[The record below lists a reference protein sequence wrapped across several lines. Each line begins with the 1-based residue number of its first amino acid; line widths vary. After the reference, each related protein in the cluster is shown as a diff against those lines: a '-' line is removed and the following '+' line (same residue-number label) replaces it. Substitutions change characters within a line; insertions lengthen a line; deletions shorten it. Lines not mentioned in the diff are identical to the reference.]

1 MVSCFILKYI
11 TVNKLNKNEGFEWTA
26 VMLNINYGK
35 NKMLMEKC
43 KILRDYA
50 ILVDKIRKYHK
61 EETMELFKKEFW
73 EDELK
78 EGEKLGR
85 KKELINLIKD
95 GILSKEQVAERLHI
109 SVEQLEQE
117 M

>member
-73 EDELK
+73 EDGLK
-78 EGEKLGR
+78 EGEKRTYL
-85 KKELINLIKD
+85 NLIKD

>member
-61 EETMELFKKEFW
+61 EEAMELFKKEFW
-73 EDELK
+73 KDGLK
-78 EGEKLGR
+78 EGGKRTYL
-85 KKELINLIKD
+85 NLIKD
-95 GILSKEQVAERLHI
+95 GILSKEQVAERLHM